1 MIGRTSGSL
10 LRVLTAIVLLG
21 IVAGV
26 SSVRAEDADKTAQIE
41 KAFREGVDL
50 YQQGRY
56 AEAQKKLKEV
66 LALDPRKELA
76 ARLVDEAG
84 TKIMAK
90 MMADVRMGN
99 EPTYIWQY
107 YRQYQVK
114 KLADKERMT
123 KMAAR
128 LVDDA
133 TSEDERALLYRE
145 FGELAHYSVPY
156 LAPHLKDATHEDHR
170 TFARIAIARMGSRA
184 VLPVIELL
192 NHKEVLM
199 RENAVL
205 VLADIQPLDPRA
217 IPALKARIEDPAEQA
232 SVKNYASRTLAR
244 ITGLDVAAT
253 KAAADYFYDLANR
266 YYLDRAGV
274 AEEAEDVDGTIW
286 HLNDAGDLVPV
297 QYPLWAWNEQMAEE
311 NVLKGLTVKPDHAD
325 FPALWASVMAAEATE
340 VKDLLDI
347 VNETPAQH
355 TFSAEEKK
363 EIEAWNT
370 KLVDARRLAR
380 AVGKENVNAALNK
393 VHSDIKK
400 YPGHGRLPQVGAYL
414 AGELAALDPNG
425 TLLTPPP
432 DMVIDVLPGKE
443 AASARVGAGNVGVQT
458 EYAIVKMTVKPASV
472 EISTVQPAT
481 PEGKE
486 AKKGKKE
493 DKKEAAPAPV
503 AIEAA
508 PLTAAPAVSMSGLV
522 NGLDSSE
529 EGVQY
534 ACALALAATDRF
546 PSKWIG
552 SEKVAA
558 ILGRGVSENKAP
570 QFLVVEENTNAANE
584 LRGKLEALGYG
595 VTVAISGRD
604 AVVQARSFPPKDGA
618 IVADNLRRDLTA
630 EQLLEELRADTRT
643 RYLPAGI
650 LALRADRNAIGSRF
664 SDPLIVEREVS
675 GNDLKTMVDAI
686 LAKRPAE
693 TVTKRKANE
702 IAVACATALTKV
714 DPRDTMLNLD
724 DAVPHAINALVN
736 RKDDVRIPSAIFL
749 GRVEGGSKKADA
761 ADKLKAVVLDG
772 NNAVELRRAAL
783 RSLGRVQPDGLE
795 EVYLKVQADADQE
808 IKDIGAEALGQK
820 SRDNKTIINFISSQ
834 RIDKDKKEK

>member
-26 SSVRAEDADKTAQIE
+26 SNARAEDSDKTAQIE

-50 YQQGRY
+50 YQQGRF

-107 YRQYQVK
+107 YRQYQIK

-145 FGELAHYSVPY
+145 FGELAHYSVPF

-170 TFARIAIARMGSRA
+170 TFARIAIARMGPRA

-192 NHKEVLM
+192 SHKEVLM

-244 ITGLDVAAT
+244 ITGMDVAAT
-253 KAAADYFYDLANR
+253 KAAADYYYDLANR

-274 AEEAEDVDGTIW
+274 AEEAEDVDGMIW
-286 HLNDAGDLVPV
+286 HLNDAGDLVAV
-297 QYPLWAWNEQMAEE
+297 QYPLWAWNEQMAED

-347 VNETPAQH
+347 TTETPAQH

-363 EIEAWNT
+363 EIEAWDK
-370 KLVDARRLAR
+370 KLVDARRLSL
-380 AVGKENVNAALNK
+380 AVGKENINMALNK
-393 VHSDIKK
+393 VHNDIKR
-400 YPGHGRLPQVGAYL
+400 YPGHSRLPQVGAYL
-414 AGELAALDPNG
+414 AGELAMLDPMG
-425 TLLTPPP
+425 VLLTPPP
-432 DMVIDVLPGKE
+432 EIVLNALPGKE
-443 AASARVGAGNVGVQT
+443 AVLTRVGAGDVTVNTAYGV
-458 EYAIVKMTVKPASV
+458 VKVICKPAAVEIMTVA
-472 EISTVQPAT
+472 PAT

-493 DKKEAAPAPV
+493 ELALAPV
-503 AIEAA
+503 EAG
-508 PLTAAPAVSMSGLV
+508 PMTMPPAVSTSGLV

-546 PSKWIG
+546 PFKWIG

-570 QFLVVEENTNAANE
+570 QFLVVEEDHNAANE

-595 VTVAISGRD
+595 VTVAVSGRD

-664 SDPLIVEREVS
+664 SDPLIVEREVT
-675 GNDLKTMVDAI
+675 GNDLKTQVDAI
-686 LAKRPAE
+686 LAKRAAE

-702 IAVACATALTKV
+702 IAVACATALSKI

-749 GRVEGGSKKADA
+749 GRMEGGSKKAEA
-761 ADKLKAVVLDG
+761 ADKLKAVVLDA

-795 EVYLKVQADADQE
+795 DVYAKVQADPDQE
-808 IKDIGAEALGQK
+808 IKDIGAEAFGQK
-820 SRDNKTIINFISSQ
+820 SRDNKAIIGFITSQ

>member
-26 SSVRAEDADKTAQIE
+26 SNARAEDSDKTAQIE

-50 YQQGRY
+50 YQQGRF

-107 YRQYQVK
+107 YRQYQIK

-145 FGELAHYSVPY
+145 FGELAHYSVPF

-170 TFARIAIARMGSRA
+170 TFARIAIARMGPRA

-192 NHKEVLM
+192 SHKEVLM

-244 ITGLDVAAT
+244 ITGMDVAAT
-253 KAAADYFYDLANR
+253 KAAADYYYDLANR

-274 AEEAEDVDGTIW
+274 AEEAEDVDGMVW
-286 HLNDAGDLVPV
+286 HLNDAGDLVAV
-297 QYPLWAWNEQMAEE
+297 QYPLWAWNEQMAED
-311 NVLKGLTVKPDHAD
+311 NVLKGLAVKPDHAD

-347 VNETPAQH
+347 TTETPAQH

-363 EIEAWNT
+363 EIEAWDK
-370 KLVDARRLAR
+370 KLVDARRLSL
-380 AVGKENVNAALNK
+380 AVGKENINMALNK
-393 VHSDIKK
+393 VHNDIKR
-400 YPGHGRLPQVGAYL
+400 YPGHSRLPQVGAYL
-414 AGELAALDPNG
+414 AGELAMLDPMG
-425 TLLTPPP
+425 ALLTPPP
-432 DMVIDVLPGKE
+432 EIVLNALPGKE
-443 AASARVGAGNVGVQT
+443 AVMARVGAGEVTVHT
-458 EYAIVKMTVKPASV
+458 EYGVVKVTVKPAAV
-472 EISTVQPAT
+472 EIMTIAPAT
-481 PEGKE
+481 PEGKD

-493 DKKEAAPAPV
+493 KEEPAPV
-503 AIEAA
+503 AIESG
-508 PLTAAPAVSMSGLV
+508 PMTMPPAVSTSGLV

-534 ACALALAATDRF
+534 ACALALASTDRF
-546 PSKWIG
+546 PYKWIG

-570 QFLVVEENTNAANE
+570 QFLVVEEDHNAANE

-664 SDPLIVEREVS
+664 SDPLIVEREVT
-675 GNDLKTMVDAI
+675 GNDLKTQVDAI
-686 LAKRPAE
+686 LAKRAAE

-702 IAVACATALTKV
+702 IAVACATALSKI

-736 RKDDVRIPSAIFL
+736 RKDDVRIPAAIFL
-749 GRVEGGSKKADA
+749 GRMEGGSKKADA
-761 ADKLKAVVLDG
+761 ADKLKAVVLDA

-795 EVYLKVQADADQE
+795 DVYTKVQADADQE

-834 RIDKDKKEK
+834 RIDKAAKEK

>member
-26 SSVRAEDADKTAQIE
+26 SNARAEDADKTAQIE

-50 YQQGRY
+50 YQQGRF

-128 LVDDA
+128 LVDA
-133 TSEDERALLYRE
+133 TTSEDERALLYRE

-192 NHKEVLM
+192 SHKEVLM

-217 IPALKARIEDPAEQA
+217 IPALKARMEDAAEQA
-232 SVKNYASRTLAR
+232 SVKNYAARTLAR
-244 ITGLDVAAT
+244 ITGLDAAAT
-253 KAAADYFYDLANR
+253 KAAADYYYDLANR

-286 HLNDAGDLVPV
+286 HLNDAGDLIPV

-311 NVLKGLTVKPDHAD
+311 NVLKGLAIKADHAD
-325 FPALWASVMAAEATE
+325 FPALWASVMAAEGTE

-347 VNETPAQH
+347 VNEQPAQH

-393 VHSDIKK
+393 VHADIKRH
-400 YPGHGRLPQVGAYL
+400 PGHGRLPQVGAYL
-414 AGELAALDPNG
+414 AGELAALDPAG
-425 TLLTPPP
+425 ALLTPPP
-432 DMVIDVLPGKE
+432 EIILDALPGKE
-443 AASARVGAGNVGVQT
+443 AVIARVGAGDVSVKT
-458 EYAIVKMTVKPASV
+458 EFGIVKVTVKPSSV
-472 EISTVQPAT
+472 EITTVPPPSA
-481 PEGKE
+481 PNGKEGK
-486 AKKGKKE
+486 K
-493 DKKEAAPAPV
+493 DKKEEAAAPAPV
-503 AIEAA
+503 EA
-508 PLTAAPAVSMSGLV
+508 PPMTLPPAVSTSGLV

-529 EGVQY
+529 EAVQY
-534 ACALALAATDRF
+534 ACALALASTDRF

-570 QFLVVEENTNAANE
+570 QFLVVEENHNTANE

-604 AVVQARSFPPKDGA
+604 AVVQARSFPPKDGV

-664 SDPLIVEREVS
+664 SDPLIVEREAT
-675 GNDLKTMVDAI
+675 GNDLKTMADAI
-686 LAKRPAE
+686 LAKRAAE
-693 TVTKRKANE
+693 TVTKRKAGE
-702 IAVACATALTKV
+702 VAVACATALSKV

-724 DAVPHAINALVN
+724 DAVQHCINALVN
-736 RKDDVRIPSAIFL
+736 RKDEVRNPAAIFL

-761 ADKLKAVVLDG
+761 ADKLKAVVLDA
-772 NNAVELRRAAL
+772 NNAVELRRNAL
-783 RSLGRVQPDGLE
+783 RALGRVQPDGVE
-795 EVYLKVQADADQE
+795 DVYLKVQADADQE

-820 SRDNKTIINFISSQ
+820 SRDPKTIINFISSQ